1 MVMRGLRLACCGWL
15 LLFCAIHPIRAQN
28 AGITGTLTGVVLD
41 PSGARVMHAPVTVS
55 GIGVN
60 RNVESDRV
68 GHFAVPD
75 LPAGVYDVL
84 IEVTG
89 FRSWE
94 KQVTISRGVT
104 TDLKVKL
111 EIAAAAEV
119 IEVTPDGRTGTG
131 SADNKS
137 AQIFDEE
144 RLADLSDDN
153 ATFQQQLTALAGGD
167 PSHVPDVYV
176 DGFTGGGFPT
186 KNSIREV
193 RINQNP
199 FSAEYPSYGGNR
211 IEIFTKPGGNK
222 LHGSLFVIGND
233 AAVNGNNPYTT
244 IEPPYYSYF
253 VEGELSGSINKKTSF
268 YADSSYH
275 KMQSN
280 SVVDAID
287 PLTLGNLSE
296 ALSSPDNTFTY
307 TGRLD
312 RQFTTNNSLTVRYSL
327 RQEQL
332 TNAGVGLLVL
342 PTEGYN
348 GTNANQILQIGDTQT
363 VSPKVVVESRFQYI
377 RSRVEQ
383 RAEDS
388 SPTIIVEGAFNG
400 GGGSV
405 GLSHDNQDR
414 FEFQE
419 YVSFAGKKNFV
430 RMGAQYDLLRDAN
443 EATTNYNGTYVF
455 PTLAAYQAQTPTQF
469 SVTAGRP
476 SAMLL
481 TGWLGTY
488 AEDEWKAARNLTV
501 DLGLRFESQSGIS
514 DHGDWAPRVGFAW
527 AVGQHAKKPPVV
539 VLRSA
544 FGIFYDRFPASDLL
558 TAVRQ
563 NGVTQQTFLV
573 NNPTFYPAVP
583 SASMLEGG
591 AGAVPPTPYTISPRL
606 HAEYDEDAS
615 FSVDRTLG
623 KIGSVSASYLWARGI
638 HQYIS
643 ENINAPLPGTYSPN
657 VPNSGVRPLGGSQNI
672 YQFKSAGIAKGQ
684 LFFANGNLRL
694 NKRFSLYAF
703 YRFQNERDDVFSPT
717 SFPSNSYD
725 PSADYGQS
733 ARLQKSQLSVDGNVS
748 LPWNILA
755 MPFLV
760 VGTGIP
766 FNITTG
772 TDLNGDTIYN
782 DRPAFATDL
791 TRPSVVKTPYGN
803 FDTEPIAGQKIIPVN
818 YGHSP
823 GYLQVNLEAEKTI
836 RIGPR
841 ATAKVARGKL
851 TGKGDRPYALK
862 FGVEVQNLLNSVNPG
877 QPIGV
882 LNSPL
887 FGKPNSLN
895 NFFTTLGAANRV
907 VDFALTFKF

>member
-1 MVMRGLRLACCGWL
+1 MRGLGLACCGL
-15 LLFCAIHPIRAQN
+15 VFLCCTTPRICAQKTDAVS
-28 AGITGTLTGVVLD
+28 TLTGVVVD
-41 PSGARVMHAPVTVS
+41 PSGARVIHAPVSVS
-55 GIGVN
+55 GVGVN
-60 RNVESDRV
+60 RNVESDQT
-68 GHFAVPD
+68 GHFAVPA
-75 LPAGVYDVL
+75 LPAGLYDVS

-89 FRSWE
+89 FRPWE
-94 KQVTISRGVT
+94 KQVTIARGVT
-104 TDLKVKL
+104 VDLRVKL
-111 EIAAAAEV
+111 EIAALPES
-119 IEVTPDGRTGTG
+119 IDVTPDGQIGTG

-137 AQIFDEE
+137 AQIFDQE

-167 PSHVPDVYV
+167 PSHLPDVYV
-176 DGFTGGGFPT
+176 DGFTGGGFPP

-233 AAVNGNNPYTT
+233 APLNGNNPYTT

-253 VEGELSGSINKKTSF
+253 VEGELSGSFNKKTSF
-268 YADSSYH
+268 YTDSPYH
-275 KMQSN
+275 RMQSN

-287 PLTLGNLSE
+287 PLTLGSLSE
-296 ALSSPDNTFTY
+296 AVSAPDNTLTF

-312 RQFTTNNSLTVRYSL
+312 RQFTTNNSLTMRYSL
-327 RQEQL
+327 SHEQL

-348 GTNANQILQIGDTQT
+348 STNTNQILQLGDTQT
-363 VSPKVVVESRFQYI
+363 VSQKVVVESRFQYI

-383 RAEDS
+383 HAEDS
-388 SPTIIVEGAFNG
+388 SPTIVVEGAFNG

-414 FEFQE
+414 FELQE
-419 YVSFAGKKNFV
+419 YVSVARSKHFV

-443 EATTNYNGTYVF
+443 EATTNYNGTYLF
-455 PTLAAYQAQTPTQF
+455 PTLAAYQAQAPTQF
-469 SVTAGRP
+469 SVTTGQP
-476 SAMLL
+476 SAVLL
-481 TGWLGTY
+481 NGWLGAY
-488 AEDEWKAARNLTV
+488 AEDEWKAAKNLT
-501 DLGLRFESQSGIS
+501 LNFGLRFESQSAIP

-527 AVGQHAKKPPVV
+527 AVGKHDKKPPVV

-544 FGIFYDRFPASDLL
+544 FGIFYDRFPASNLL
-558 TAVRQ
+558 TSVRQ

-573 NNPTFYPAVP
+573 DNPSFYPAVP
-583 SASMLEGG
+583 SASMLESGS
-591 AGAVPPTPYTISPRL
+591 GAVPPTPYTVSPHL

-623 KIGSVSASYLWARGI
+623 KIGSVSATYLWARGI

-643 ENINAPLPGTYSPN
+643 ENVNAPLPGTYNPN
-657 VPNSGVRPLGGSQNI
+657 VPNSGVRPLGGTQNI
-672 YQFKSAGIAKGQ
+672 YQFDSAGIAKGQ
-684 LFFANGNLRL
+684 LFFANGNVRL

-703 YRFQNERDDVFSPT
+703 YRFQDERDDVLSAT
-717 SFPSNSYD
+717 SFPSNSYN

-733 ARLQKSQLSVDGNVS
+733 GRLAKSRLFVDGNVS
-748 LPWNILA
+748 LPWKVSMI
-755 MPFLV
+755 PFLV
-760 VGTGIP
+760 VGSGVP

-791 TRPSVVKTPYGN
+791 SRPSVVKTPYGI
-803 FDTEPIAGQKIIPVN
+803 FDTEPIPGQKIIPVN

-836 RIGPR
+836 GLGPR
-841 ATAKVARGKL
+841 AAGKAVAGKPPV
-851 TGKGDRPYALK
+851 KGDRPFALK
-862 FGVEVQNLLNSVNPG
+862 LGVEVQNLLNSVSPG

-895 NFFTTLGAANRV
+895 NFFSALGAANRV
-907 VDFALTFKF
+907 LDFALTFSF